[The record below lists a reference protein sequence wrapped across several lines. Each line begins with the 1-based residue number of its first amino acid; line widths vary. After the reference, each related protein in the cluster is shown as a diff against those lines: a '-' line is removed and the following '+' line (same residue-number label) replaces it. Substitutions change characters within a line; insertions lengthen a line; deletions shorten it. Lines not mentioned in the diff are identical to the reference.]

1 MCAFDSISVPCVE
14 CTKSWKNLSTL
25 TCRLRVAIAR
35 ECRLEVT
42 SHYSPLRQRCVYH
55 CPEKE
60 GDLLLQ
66 IMPLRR
72 GLMHIDYADAHI
84 VMCFG
89 L

>member
-1 MCAFDSISVPCVE
+1 MHLNHSRIESAYY
-14 CTKSWKNLSTL
+14 L
-25 TCRLRVAIAR
+25 
-35 ECRLEVT
+35 
-42 SHYSPLRQRCVYH
+42 PLRQRCVYH

-60 GDLLLQ
+60 GDLPLK
-66 IMPLRR
+66 IMPLCR